1 MKEEAVLFGTGT
13 ELVGVI
19 TETDASD
26 ASLPAFLFLNAGVT
40 HRIGPSRMYVRLARA
55 LADAGHF
62 AMRFDFSGLGDSSR
76 RTDNLPVGESV
87 MQETREAMDLLEKTR
102 GTKRFVLIGICS
114 GATIS
119 YLNCKEDERVM
130 GVVLVN
136 AQSHLH
142 GMDPDLGEHMRDRT
156 VAAHSWRI
164 ALKSSFRTKNIR
176 KAIGGQLNP
185 LRILRMMIGMPMALL
200 FGNKEQNASAKA
212 YDSAADLR
220 AVTGRGVKLFHLY
233 SEGDEGLDY
242 FRVVLSEAE
251 RATCNEGNSR
261 FELIPG
267 ANHVFTLL
275 WSQDQLVESVLNWAR
290 AEAR

>member
-13 ELVGVI
+13 DLVGVV
-19 TETDASD
+19 TETPDCD
-26 ASLPAFLFLNAGVT
+26 PNLPAFIFLNAGVT
-40 HRIGPSRMYVRLARA
+40 HRIGPSRLYVRLARA
-55 LADAGHF
+55 LAEAGHF

-76 RTDNLPVGESV
+76 RTDNLAVGESV
-87 MQETREAMDLLEKTR
+87 MSETRDAMNLLEEKR
-102 GTKRFVLIGICS
+102 GVKRFVLIGICS

-142 GMDPDLGEHMRDRT
+142 GLDPDLGEHLRDRT

-164 ALKSSFRTKNIR
+164 ALKSSFRAKNIR

-185 LRILRMMIGMPMALL
+185 IRILRMMIGMPMALL
-200 FGNKEQNASAKA
+200 FGSREQGASAAA

-220 AVTGRGVKLFHLY
+220 AVTDRGVKLFHLY

-242 FRVVLSEAE
+242 FRVVLSEQE
-251 RATCNEGNSR
+251 RASCNEGTSR
-261 FELIPG
+261 FELMPG

-275 WSQDQLVESVLNWAR
+275 WSQDQLVDSVLNWAR
-290 AEAR
+290 AEAQ